1 MEPPSRIIGA
11 GVLLFTSQMT
21 LSVIFNMVKY
31 KAKPKVRNE
40 VHQVF
45 GINGVLAI
53 LSSSNNYDIQTIE
66 ILEKSHV
73 TRNTKVRE
81 LLKKYALQTRYID
94 HDTFYRK
101 FGDKRTQGIVV
112 SFSGETAKTLPSF
125 KEIEGNYC
133 LLIVDN
139 VTDPQNFGQIIRTAE
154 CAGISGVIIPER
166 NSVGITDTVLQVS
179 QGAFCNMPIYSVTNL
194 NQTLSQLKEDDFWTI
209 AVENGIDAK
218 PWDQIDYKGKI
229 AIVVG
234 SEGQG
239 IKPLVLKS
247 CDFQATIPMQ
257 GETKSL
263 NVSAATAV
271 VLFERLRQ
279 IINSITN

>member
-1 MEPPSRIIGA
+1 MANNR
-11 GVLLFTSQMT
+11 
-21 LSVIFNMVKY
+21 
-31 KAKPKVRNE
+31 AKLKVRKE
-40 VHQVF
+40 IHQIF
-45 GINGVLAI
+45 GINGVLSV
-53 LSSSNNYDIQTIE
+53 LRSKKKYHIQIIE
-66 ILEKSHV
+66 VLEKSHV
-73 TRNTKVRE
+73 TKNTKIRE
-81 LLKKYALQTRYID
+81 LLKNSVSQTCYVD
-94 HDTFYRK
+94 HETFYRK
-101 FGDKRTQGIVV
+101 YGEKRTQGIVV
-112 SFSGETAKTLPSF
+112 SFSGDIVKTLPSF
-125 KEIEGNYC
+125 KEVEGNYC
-133 LLIVDN
+133 ILIVDN
-139 VTDPQNFGQIIRTAE
+139 ITDPQNFGQIIRTAE
-154 CAGISGVIIPER
+154 CAGVNGIINPER

-194 NQTLSQLKEDDFWTI
+194 NQTLSLLKEYDFWTI

-218 PWDQIDYKGKI
+218 PWDQIDYKGKV

-257 GETKSL
+257 GETDSL

-279 IINSITN
+279 IM

>member
-1 MEPPSRIIGA
+1 
-11 GVLLFTSQMT
+11 
-21 LSVIFNMVKY
+21 MVKNRTIK
-31 KAKPKVRNE
+31 KAGKE
-40 VHQVF
+40 IYQIF
-45 GINGVLAI
+45 GINGVLSV
-53 LSSSNNYDIQTIE
+53 LKSDKYQIQTID
-66 ILEKSHV
+66 ILENSSV
-73 TRNTKVRE
+73 TSNVEIKGLHKNYTS
-81 LLKKYALQTRYID
+81 QTQYIS

-101 FGDKRTQGIVV
+101 YGEKRTQGIVV
-112 SFSGETAKTLPSF
+112 SFSGDIVKTLPLF

-139 VTDPQNFGQIIRTAE
+139 VTDPQNLGQIIRTAE
-154 CAGISGVIIPER
+154 CAGIGGIIIPER

-218 PWDQIDYKGKI
+218 PWDQIDYKGKV
-229 AIVVG
+229 AIVIG

-257 GETKSL
+257 GETASL
-263 NVSAATAV
+263 NVSAATAA
-271 VLFERLRQ
+271 VLFERVRQ
-279 IINSITN
+279 IM

>member
-1 MEPPSRIIGA
+1 MANNR
-11 GVLLFTSQMT
+11 
-21 LSVIFNMVKY
+21 
-31 KAKPKVRNE
+31 AKPKARNE
-40 VHQVF
+40 IHQIF
-45 GINGVLAI
+45 GINGVLAV
-53 LSSSNNYDIQTIE
+53 LGSDKKYQIQTIE

-73 TRNTKVRE
+73 TRNTDVRE
-81 LLKKYALQTRYID
+81 LLKNYVSQTRYVD
-94 HDTFYRK
+94 HDPFYK
-101 FGDKRTQGIVV
+101 KYGEKRTQGIVV
-112 SFSGETAKTLPSF
+112 LFSGEIVKALPSF
-125 KEIEGNYC
+125 KEIGGNYC

-154 CAGISGVIIPER
+154 CAGINGIIIPER

-209 AVENGIDAK
+209 AIENGIDAK

-229 AIVVG
+229 VIVIG

-257 GETKSL
+257 GETASL

-279 IINSITN
+279 IKSN

>member
-1 MEPPSRIIGA
+1 MEKNR
-11 GVLLFTSQMT
+11 TKQ
-21 LSVIFNMVKY
+21 
-31 KAKPKVRNE
+31 KVGKE
-40 VHQVF
+40 IHQIF

-53 LSSSNNYDIQTIE
+53 LGGDKKYQIQKIE
-66 ILEKSHV
+66 LLEKSYV
-73 TRNTKVRE
+73 TRNTDVRE
-81 LLKKYALQTRYID
+81 LLKNYVSQTSYLN

-101 FGDKRTQGIVV
+101 YGEKRTQGVVV
-112 SFSGETAKTLPSF
+112 SFSGNIVKTLPSF

-139 VTDPQNFGQIIRTAE
+139 VTDPQNFGQIIRTSE
-154 CAGISGVIIPER
+154 CAGVDGIIIPER

-218 PWDQIDYKGKI
+218 PWDKIDYNGKI
-229 AIVVG
+229 ALVIG

-257 GETKSL
+257 GETASL

-279 IINSITN
+279 VKSD

>member
-1 MEPPSRIIGA
+1 
-11 GVLLFTSQMT
+11 
-21 LSVIFNMVKY
+21 MVKY
-31 KAKPKVRNE
+31 KIKSKTE
-40 VHQVF
+40 KDIHQVF
-45 GINGVLAI
+45 GVNGVLAI
-53 LSSSNNYDIQTIE
+53 LDGDNKYFIQTVE

-73 TRNTKVRE
+73 LSNTNIQE
-81 LLKKYALQTRYID
+81 SLKNYKSLIHYLNHDKFYQKYS
-94 HDTFYRK
+94 
-101 FGDKRTQGIVV
+101 DKRTQGIVV
-112 SFSGETAKTLPSF
+112 SFSGDITKTLPSF
-125 KEIEGNYC
+125 SDIDGNFS

-154 CAGISGVIIPER
+154 CAGIGGIIIPEH
-166 NSVGITDTVLQVS
+166 NSVGITDIVLQVS
-179 QGAFCNMPIYSVTNL
+179 QGAFSNMPIYSVTNL
-194 NQTLSQLKEDDFWTI
+194 NQTLSQLKDDDFWSI

-218 PWDQIDYKGKI
+218 PWDKLDYRGKI
-229 AIVVG
+229 AIVIG

-257 GETKSL
+257 GETTSL

-279 IINSITN
+279 ITN

>member
-1 MEPPSRIIGA
+1 MANQKTKS
-11 GVLLFTSQMT
+11 
-21 LSVIFNMVKY
+21 
-31 KAKPKVRNE
+31 KVE
-40 VHQVF
+40 DKTYHVF
-45 GINGVLAI
+45 GINGVLSV
-53 LSSSNNYDIQTIE
+53 LKSDKHQIQTID
-66 ILEKSHV
+66 ILENSSV
-73 TRNTKVRE
+73 TSNVKIKE
-81 LLKKYALQTRYID
+81 LLKNHASQIHYHNREI
-94 HDTFYRK
+94 FYRK
-101 FGDKRTQGIVV
+101 YGEKRTQGIVV
-112 SFSGETAKTLPSF
+112 SFSNEIIKTLPSF

-139 VTDPQNFGQIIRTAE
+139 VTDPQNFGQIIRTSE
-154 CAGISGVIIPER
+154 CAGVDGIIISER
-166 NSVGITDTVLQVS
+166 NSVGITNTVLQVS

-194 NQTLSQLKEDDFWTI
+194 NQTLSQLKKDDFWTI

-218 PWDQIDYKGKI
+218 PWDQIDYNGKI
-229 AIVVG
+229 AIVIG

-257 GETKSL
+257 GETASL

-279 IINSITN
+279 LGFS

>member
-1 MEPPSRIIGA
+1 MEKSRNKQKERDEIHQIFGKN
-11 GVLLFTSQMT
+11 GIVSLLK
-21 LSVIFNMVKY
+21 NDKY
-31 KAKPKVRNE
+31 KI
-40 VHQVF
+40 Q
-45 GINGVLAI
+45 AI
-53 LSSSNNYDIQTIE
+53 DILENSSITDNTEIKGLLNNYS
-66 ILEKSHV
+66 SHIHYYN
-73 TRNTKVRE
+73 RN
-81 LLKKYALQTRYID
+81 
-94 HDTFYRK
+94 TFYRK
-101 FGDKRTQGIVV
+101 YGEKRTQGIVV
-112 SFSGETAKTLPSF
+112 SFLGELFQILPSF
-125 KEIEGNYC
+125 LDIEGNYC

-154 CAGISGVIIPER
+154 CAGVDGIIIPER
-166 NSVGITDTVLQVS
+166 NSVGMTDTVLQVS

-194 NQTLSQLKEDDFWTI
+194 NQTLSQLKKDDFWTI

-229 AIVVG
+229 AIVIG

-239 IKPLVLKS
+239 IKSLVLKS

-257 GETKSL
+257 GETASL

-279 IINSITN
+279 IIFKSV

>member
-1 MEPPSRIIGA
+1 MLKYRTKQKA
-11 GVLLFTSQMT
+11 GKE
-21 LSVIFNMVKY
+21 I
-31 KAKPKVRNE
+31 
-40 VHQVF
+40 HQIF
-45 GINGVLAI
+45 GINGVLAV
-53 LSSSNNYDIQTIE
+53 LGGDNNYHIQTIE

-73 TRNTKVRE
+73 LENTEIKK
-81 LLKKYALQTRYID
+81 LLNNYSQLVRYID

-101 FGDKRTQGIVV
+101 YAEKRTQGIVV
-112 SFSGETAKTLPSF
+112 SFSGDITKTLPSF
-125 KEIEGNYC
+125 SEIEGDYC

-154 CAGISGVIIPER
+154 CAGVNGIIIPEH
-166 NSVGITDTVLQVS
+166 NSVGITNTVLQVS
-179 QGAFCNMPIYSVTNL
+179 QGAFCNIPIYSVTNL
-194 NQTLSQLKEDDFWTI
+194 SQTLSQLKDDDFWSI

-229 AIVVG
+229 AIVIG

-239 IKPLVLKS
+239 IKPLVLRS

-257 GETKSL
+257 GKTTSL

-279 IINSITN
+279 II

>member
-1 MEPPSRIIGA
+1 
-11 GVLLFTSQMT
+11 
-21 LSVIFNMVKY
+21 MVKY
-31 KAKPKVRNE
+31 RTKPNVKNE
-40 VHQVF
+40 IHQVF
-45 GINGVLAI
+45 GINGALSVLR
-53 LSSSNNYDIQTIE
+53 SKKKYHVQTIE

-73 TRNTKVRE
+73 TRNTDIRE
-81 LLKKYALQTRYID
+81 LLKNYVSQTRYID
-94 HDTFYRK
+94 HDPFYRK
-101 FGDKRTQGIVV
+101 YGEKRTQGIVV
-112 SFSGETAKTLPSF
+112 SFSGEIIKALPSF

-154 CAGISGVIIPER
+154 CAGINGIIIPER

-179 QGAFCNMPIYSVTNL
+179 QGAFCNIPIYSVTNL

-209 AVENGIDAK
+209 AVENGIEAK
-218 PWDQIDYKGKI
+218 PWNQIDYKGKV
-229 AIVVG
+229 AIVIG

-257 GETKSL
+257 GETASL

-271 VLFERLRQ
+271 VLFERLRR
-279 IINSITN
+279 ILFN